1 MQFDVLYL
9 LLRDWEHKLILTQDI
24 LDEWLK
30 VQATWLYL
38 EPIFSSP
45 DIMAQMPDES
55 RKFTTVDKTWK
66 ELMKQAVVD
75 KRVLSVILIEKML
88 DKLRKCND
96 LLEVILKG
104 LNAYLEKKRLFFP
117 RFFFLSNDELLEIL
131 SETKDPTRVQPHLK
145 KCFEGIASL
154 VFTDILDIT
163 HMTSSEGEMV
173 ELKSVISTSKAR
185 GAVEKWLLE
194 LEADMVASVH
204 LAISR
209 ALEDYLTTSRKQWVR
224 AWCGQAVLAIS
235 MYYWTHKVHLAIQ
248 AGRSAL
254 TDYLKVIFNSLYN
267 NLILNYTYYY
277 YTY

>member
-1 MQFDVLYL
+1 M
-9 LLRDWEHKLILTQDI
+9 
-24 LDEWLK
+24 K

-66 ELMKQAVVD
+66 ELMKSANVD
-75 KRVLSVILIEKML
+75 RKVMTVITIEKML
-88 DKLRKCND
+88 DKFKKSND
-96 LLEVILKG
+96 LLEAILKG

-154 VFTDILDIT
+154 TFTEILDIT
-163 HMTSSEGEMV
+163 HMKSSENEVV
-173 ELKSVISTSKAR
+173 ELKDVISTSKAR

-194 LEADMVASVH
+194 LEDDMTTSVH
-204 LAISR
+204 LTISN
-209 ALEDYLTTSRKQWVR
+209 ALEDYLQSPRREWVKT
-224 AWCGQAVLAIS
+224 WCGQAVLAGSMFFWTLETEKAIS
-235 MYYWTHKVHLAIQ
+235 SGSGAM
-248 AGRSAL
+248 
-254 TDYLKVIFNSLYN
+254 TDYLKVSSHHNVFIFVLSN
-267 NLILNYTYYY
+267 
-277 YTY
+277 